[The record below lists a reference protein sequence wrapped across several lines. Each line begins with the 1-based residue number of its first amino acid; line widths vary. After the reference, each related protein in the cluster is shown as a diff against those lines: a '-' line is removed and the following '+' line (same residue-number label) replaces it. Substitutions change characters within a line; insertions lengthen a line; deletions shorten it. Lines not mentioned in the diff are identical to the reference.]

1 MRVLVTGATGYIGGR
16 LVPRLCEAGHTVRCL
31 ARASQRLRGRFDER
45 VEIVEGD
52 VGDAAAVESA
62 LKDCEVAYYLIHSMA
77 STRAFAQKDREDAA
91 IFGLAARKAGVQLI
105 VYLGGLGE
113 ESEALSTH
121 LRSRHEVGRVLRE
134 SGVPVIEFRAAQ
146 IIGSGSVSFEMIRY
160 LTERLPVMIAPKWVT
175 TRCQPIGIS
184 DVLRYL
190 VAALAQ
196 SRESRVFEIGGRDV
210 LTYRD
215 MMMRYASLRGLK
227 RFIVVVPLFTPKLSS
242 YWVHLV
248 TPIPASLAQP
258 LIQGLSN
265 EVIVHGDASLRAFP
279 DIHPIS
285 FDEALRV
292 ALDRSRSGDRE
303 STWFDA
309 FAAYAPRGDFSG
321 TQEGMLIDR
330 RVRAASVPAASIA
343 QIFSSLG
350 GERGWLAANFL
361 WNLRGLIDRL
371 VGGIGLR
378 RGRRSATGLRVGD
391 AVDFWR
397 VEAYERDRLLRLR
410 AEMRLPGRAWLQ
422 FEARPDGE
430 ARSTLVQTAFF
441 EPRGLWGQLYWYCV
455 APFHNVVFGSLA
467 ERIVR
472 TAEE

>member
-1 MRVLVTGATGYIGGR
+1 M
-16 LVPRLCEAGHTVRCL
+16 VPRLCEAGHAVRCL

-62 LKDCEVAYYLIHSMA
+62 LKDCDAAYYLVHSMA
-77 STRAFAQKDREDAA
+77 STRAFAQKDREAAA
-91 IFGLAARKAGVQLI
+91 IFGSAARKAGVQLL
-105 VYLGGLGE
+105 VYLGGLGDE
-113 ESEALSTH
+113 RSVLSPH
-121 LRSRHEVGRVLRE
+121 LRSRHEVGSVLRE

-146 IIGSGSVSFEMIRY
+146 IVGSGSVSFEMIRY
-160 LTERLPVMIAPKWVT
+160 LTERLPVMIAPKWVM
-175 TRCQPIGIS
+175 TRCQPIGVG

-196 SRESRVFEIGGRDV
+196 RQSRIYEIGGRGV
-210 LTYRD
+210 LTYRE

-248 TPIPASLAQP
+248 TPIPARLAQP
-258 LIQGLSN
+258 LIKGLSN

-285 FDEALRV
+285 FDEALRL

-321 TQEGMLIDR
+321 IQEGMLIDR
-330 RVRAASVPAASIA
+330 RVRAASVSAARVA
-343 QIFSSLG
+343 QIFSALG
-350 GERGWLAANFL
+350 GERGWLAANYL
-361 WNLRGLIDRL
+361 WVLRGLLDRL

-378 RGRRSATGLRVGD
+378 RGRRSATELRVGD

-422 FEARPDGE
+422 FEARSGGK

-455 APFHNVVFGSLA
+455 APFHKAVFGSLA
-467 ERIVR
+467 ERIVAA
-472 TAEE
+472 AEQ